1 MSGGYIM
8 AKPQGFGAKIA
19 HREKAGKTCPA
30 CGQQISYVKH
40 YENVKTAGQTVRFK
54 QKVVGVCGCNKKDYF
69 G

>member
-1 MSGGYIM
+1 M

-19 HREKAGKTCPA
+19 HREKTGKTCPE

-40 YENVKTAGQTVRFK
+40 YQSVKHPSGNVKYK
-54 QKVVGVCGCNKKDYF
+54 QKIVGICGCNKKEYF